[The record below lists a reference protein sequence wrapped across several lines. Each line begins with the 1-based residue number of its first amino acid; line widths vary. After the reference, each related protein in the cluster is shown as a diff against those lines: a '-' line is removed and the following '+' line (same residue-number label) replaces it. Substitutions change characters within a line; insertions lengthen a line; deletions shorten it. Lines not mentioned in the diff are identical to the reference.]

1 MIVPSNNNNNN
12 IVMKEELAK
21 EVIVFKRF
29 LWANNFCYSF
39 HGFFYNSNITIKIS
53 DALLSGFLVAH
64 GRLNLSDTIFHTVDC
79 FDVSSLP

>member
-29 LWANNFCYSF
+29 LWAN
-39 HGFFYNSNITIKIS
+39 IIK
-53 DALLSGFLVAH
+53 V
-64 GRLNLSDTIFHTVDC
+64 NTC
-79 FDVSSLP
+79 